1 MPQDTN
7 KTNSHPSGELTEL
20 RQRNIELE
28 TSLAHLKEAEE
39 NIRAVS
45 ETALDAVIISDQD
58 GNIVFWNKIATE
70 IFGYEKEEVIGNPIT
85 MLISDEA
92 MGEYTEG
99 KEHVVER
106 GVSLF
111 GKRPKESVAK
121 RKDGTKFPAEFTVSN
136 WKVQDKY
143 YFGGS
148 MRDISEQKRAEEELI
163 KTKDFL
169 ENIYNTT
176 PDVLTVSDEKG
187 YVIGVNKAA
196 EKMLGFS
203 QKELIGKHTSEL
215 FPKDEKHAQIGS
227 KMITELREKGFIKS
241 LEANWV
247 RKDGSLCPVELNI
260 TVLQDRDGKRVG
272 AVAAIRDF
280 TERKQHEEVLRE
292 SEERFRTIA
301 ESSTDAIITADSS
314 GKILYCNKSV
324 ERIYGYTAEELVG
337 KSIEVLESA
346 TMRSISRKKRK
357 DFVKAGLAPYIERT
371 VEGKGIRKDGSE
383 VPVEVSQSH
392 WKIGGNIIFG
402 GIIRDITK
410 RKQLEEELRK
420 SHAELEKKV
429 KQRTAALREA
439 NDKLKISQTYLKT
452 FAGMLLSAREEE
464 RKNIATTIH
473 DELGSMAIAVDSQ
486 ISIAKEECND
496 NNKQATFKAL
506 TNAQAALRKAVED
519 LRKVAVDLRPANLE
533 IMGLN
538 EALTDLIDKVKEQ
551 AKLKIIFTNESGTK
565 KIPEDRAI
573 AIYRVIQ
580 EALTNISKHAKAQKV
595 SVRLYSDKNK
605 VHLEITDDG
614 VGFDVDNISK
624 SKGKLKIGIEGMRE
638 RIESLGGEFM
648 INSAFKEGTQLK
660 ATLHL

>member
-1 MPQDTN
+1 
-7 KTNSHPSGELTEL
+7 
-20 RQRNIELE
+20 
-28 TSLAHLKEAEE
+28 
-39 NIRAVS
+39 
-45 ETALDAVIISDQD
+45 
-58 GNIVFWNKIATE
+58 
-70 IFGYEKEEVIGNPIT
+70 
-85 MLISDEA
+85 
-92 MGEYTEG
+92 
-99 KEHVVER
+99 
-106 GVSLF
+106 LF

-136 WKVQDKY
+136 WKVRDKY

-163 KTKDFL
+163 NTKDFL

-410 RKQLEEELRK
+410 RNQLEEELRK

-538 EALTDLIDKVKEQ
+538 EALTDLIDKVKEH
-551 AKLKIIFTNESGTK
+551 AKLKIIVTNELGTK